1 MFNNMF
7 FLVVALTQLVPML
20 KVGSLAG
27 YFGPLAFVL
36 TLSMT
41 KEFVDDYKR
50 YKKDKEANSAEYE
63 VITMGGIR

>member
-1 MFNNMF
+1 
-7 FLVVALTQLVPML
+7 ML

-41 KEFVDDYKR
+41 KEFFDDYKR
-50 YKKDKEANSAEYE
+50 YKKDKEANSCKYH
-63 VITMGGIR
+63 VISMDNAR

>member
-1 MFNNMF
+1 MF

-50 YKKDKEANSAEYE
+50 YKKDKEAKAS
-63 VITMGGIR
+63 TD